1 MGFPIKTSVFEKQI
15 AAAMNQNESD
25 TNGETDMTADSGF
38 VPLSEE
44 SAQDYRELV
53 YSLANVPYTPEKD
66 VLAIIMEEV
75 PSYFHD
81 QKSAEE
87 VADVIQNRVQT
98 VVDEQ

>member
-1 MGFPIKTSVFEKQI
+1 
-15 AAAMNQNESD
+15 MNQNESD

-44 SAQDYRELV
+44 SAQGYRELV